1 MTRSARL
8 LKLMDLLRGRR
19 RPVTAATLAG
29 RLSVSVR
36 TVYRDIQALAG
47 LGADIDGSAGVGYT
61 LRSGFFLPPLM
72 FSDEEIEALVLGV
85 RWITGQGD
93 ASLAAAAESALAR
106 VASASPRELRE
117 KIAEIGLFAPR
128 AGKGAGRGA
137 PGGPDVGDIRAAIR
151 EEHKLR
157 IGYVDAAGKPSERV
171 VWPIAVG
178 FFEGVKVFAGWCELR
193 RGFRHFRIDR
203 IATLARLPARYPTPR
218 RELVRN
224 WRKEL
229 RHV

>member
-29 RLSVSVR
+29 RLSVSER

-47 LGADIDGSAGVGYT
+47 LGADIAGSAGVGYS

-72 FSDEEIEALVLGV
+72 FSDDEIEALVLGA
-85 RWITGQGD
+85 RWVAGQGD
-93 ASLAAAAESALAR
+93 ASLAAAADSALAK
-106 VASASPRELRE
+106 VATSSPRDLRE

-128 AGKGAGRGA
+128 AGKGA
-137 PGGPDVGDIRAAIR
+137 PGGPDLGPIRTAIR

-157 IGYVDAAGKPSERV
+157 IGYVDAAGKASERI

-178 FFEGVKVFAGWCELR
+178 FFEGVRVFAGWCELR

-203 IATLARLPARYPTPR
+203 IATLERLAARYPTPR
-218 RELVRN
+218 RELVRS
-224 WRKEL
+224 WRQALK
-229 RHV
+229 HA

>member
-29 RLSVSVR
+29 RLSVSER

-47 LGADIDGSAGVGYT
+47 LGADIAGSAGVGYV

-72 FSDEEIEALVLGV
+72 FSDEEIEALVLGA
-85 RWITGQGD
+85 RWVTGQGD
-93 ASLAAAAESALAR
+93 ATLAAAADSALAK
-106 VASASPRELRE
+106 VATSSPRDLRE
-117 KIAEIGLFAPR
+117 KIAEVGLFAPR
-128 AGKGAGRGA
+128 AGKGARDVPA
-137 PGGPDVGDIRAAIR
+137 GPDLGVIRAAIR

-171 VWPIAVG
+171 VWPIALG
-178 FFEGVKVFAGWCELR
+178 FFEGVRVFAAWCELR

-203 IATLARLPARYPTPR
+203 IATLERLPARFPTPR
-218 RELVRN
+218 RELVRS
-224 WRKEL
+224 WRQEL